1 MTDHQLIN
9 QTSGETEYYT
19 PEEIID
25 AARRVMGGIEL
36 DPASSQG
43 ANQVVRA
50 ERIFTSA
57 DDGLSQPWVA
67 KSCWMNHPFHR
78 GWTACKTDCQRK
90 SCAKRGHHIYHDIPS
105 NTDWI
110 TKLCMSI
117 GWEKV
122 HQACNITFAAT
133 SEKWFQPLL
142 QRPQCFLF
150 PRTNYRKP
158 DGTIVKGIT
167 KGSVVT
173 YFGININR
181 FAAEFERFGQ
191 VKISY
196 LP

>member
-19 PEEIID
+19 PVEIVD

-36 DPASSQG
+36 DPASSEG
-43 ANQVVRA
+43 ANRA
-50 ERIFTSA
+50 VIADRFFTA
-57 DDGLSQPWVA
+57 EINGLAQPWIA
-67 KSCWMNHPFHR
+67 KSLWMNHPFHR
-78 GWTACKTDCQRK
+78 GWKACTVDCQRA

-110 TKLCMSI
+110 NKLCSSI

-122 HQACNITFAAT
+122 QQACNITFAAT

-142 QRPQCFLF
+142 DRPQCFLY

-158 DGTIVKGIT
+158 DGTILKGIT

-173 YFGININR
+173 YFGPNVAA
-181 FAAEFERFGQ
+181 FAREFRRFGK
-191 VKISY
+191 VKVSY
-196 LP
+196 AP